1 MIEYYI
7 IFSILSFLAY
17 KEIHKPKQLNAYSYI
32 FLILL
37 FSIFIGLR
45 NEIGCD
51 WDGYFENFSS
61 VVIKSVCVLGATC
74 MMSALR
80 GGR

>member
-32 FLILL
+32 FLILIIILNVNKCL
-37 FSIFIGLR
+37 FAVTIFMKKKDKEYYKCYFFFK
-45 NEIGCD
+45 NET
-51 WDGYFENFSS
+51 
-61 VVIKSVCVLGATC
+61 IKNKAKKS
-74 MMSALR
+74 
-80 GGR
+80 